1 LPKYRQFRTG
11 GLSRDRPGG
20 LFREQ
25 ADFHLPLPFR
35 TIFPQRESSHMPLD
49 EATLKR
55 QLDLAKAE
63 LAVWVKKL
71 DSNKVAATA
80 RRKDATWRKL
90 NAACNTIKTR
100 LKAVAVVKARDEAV
114 AQHKVEK
121 LSAVVVEKEPKK
133 AGKEPKAKEK
143 APKKEKGEGKKPE
156 KGHEPKEKKK
166 KE

>member
-1 LPKYRQFRTG
+1 
-11 GLSRDRPGG
+11 
-20 LFREQ
+20 
-25 ADFHLPLPFR
+25 
-35 TIFPQRESSHMPLD
+35 MPLD

-63 LAVWVKKL
+63 FDVWVKKL

-90 NAACNTIKTR
+90 NASCNAIKIR
-100 LKAVAVVKARDEAV
+100 LKAAAAVKTRDAAV
-114 AQHKVEK
+114 AQHKADK
-121 LSAVVVEKEPKK
+121 LAAPAAEKEPKK
-133 AGKEPKAKEK
+133 AGKEPKAKDK

-156 KGHEPKEKKK
+156 KGAEGKEKKK

>member
-1 LPKYRQFRTG
+1 
-11 GLSRDRPGG
+11 
-20 LFREQ
+20 
-25 ADFHLPLPFR
+25 
-35 TIFPQRESSHMPLD
+35 MPLD
-49 EATLKR
+49 EATLQR

-71 DSNKVAATA
+71 DTKKVDVKQ
-80 RRKDATWRKL
+80 RRKDATWRRL

-100 LKAVAVVKARDEAV
+100 LKAAAAVKSRDAAV

-121 LSAVVVEKEPKK
+121 LSAAVTEKAPKK
-133 AGKEPKAKEK
+133 AAKEPKAAKDK

-156 KGHEPKEKKK
+156 KGEAKEKKK

>member
-11 GLSRDRPGG
+11 GLFS
-20 LFREQ
+20 EQ
-25 ADFHLPLPFR
+25 AGFHLSLLFDP
-35 TIFPQRESSHMPLD
+35 FPQRESSHMPLD
-49 EATLKR
+49 ETTLKR

-71 DSNKVAATA
+71 DTKKVAATA

-100 LKAVAVVKARDEAV
+100 MKAAAAVKTRDEAV
-114 AQHKVEK
+114 AQHKAEK
-121 LSAVVVEKEPKK
+121 LAAPPAEKESKK
-133 AGKEPKAKEK
+133 AGKEPKAAKEK
-143 APKKEKGEGKKPE
+143 APKKEKGEGKKPD
-156 KGHEPKEKKK
+156 KAPGAKEKKK